1 MKTQLKKGNTVKI
14 LAGDEK
20 GKTGEIIEIIK
31 LISRRGILNK
41 RAIVKGLNLVKKH
54 QKATKESKGGVVSIE
69 KSIHLSNLS
78 LVQSD
83 KKSVEGKKEVSK
95 KEIKSKEYTNARV
108 GRTWSAKVVE
118 KNDGQMPNNF
128 IMGMTNQ
135 STEFNSD

>member
-54 QKATKESKGGVVSIE
+54 QKATKESKGGVVSIA
-69 KSIHLSNLS
+69 KSIHLSNLA

-95 KEIKSKEYTNARV
+95 KEIKSKKPKLEGEKKKMKKN
-108 GRTWSAKVVE
+108 SAKKDIKKVTKPIKKTK
-118 KNDGQMPNNF
+118 KN
-128 IMGMTNQ
+128 
-135 STEFNSD
+135 

>member
-95 KEIKSKEYTNARV
+95 KEIKIKKPKLEGEKKKMKKN
-108 GRTWSAKVVE
+108 SAKKDIK
-118 KNDGQMPNNF
+118 KNIKP
-128 IMGMTNQ
+128 IKKTKK
-135 STEFNSD
+135 S

>member
-54 QKATKESKGGVVSIE
+54 QKATKENKGGVVSIE

-95 KEIKSKEYTNARV
+95 KEIKSKKPKLEGEKKRV
-108 GRTWSAKVVE
+108 KKNSAKKDIKKVT
-118 KNDGQMPNNF
+118 KP
-128 IMGMTNQ
+128 IKKTKK
-135 STEFNSD
+135 S

>member
-95 KEIKSKEYTNARV
+95 KEIKIKKPKLEGEKKKMKKN
-108 GRTWSAKVVE
+108 SAKKDIKKATKPIKKTK
-118 KNDGQMPNNF
+118 KN
-128 IMGMTNQ
+128 
-135 STEFNSD
+135 

>member
-54 QKATKESKGGVVSIE
+54 QKATKENKGGVVSIE

-78 LVQSD
+78 LVQLD

-95 KEIKSKEYTNARV
+95 KEIKSKKPKLEGEKKKMKKN
-108 GRTWSAKVVE
+108 SAK
-118 KNDGQMPNNF
+118 KDIKKATKP
-128 IMGMTNQ
+128 IKKTKK
-135 STEFNSD
+135 S

>member
-54 QKATKESKGGVVSIE
+54 QKATKENKGGVVSIE

-95 KEIKSKEYTNARV
+95 KEIKIKKPKLEGEKKKMKKN
-108 GRTWSAKVVE
+108 SAKKDIK
-118 KNDGQMPNNF
+118 KNIKP
-128 IMGMTNQ
+128 IKKTKK
-135 STEFNSD
+135 S

>member
-69 KSIHLSNLS
+69 KSIHLSNLA

-95 KEIKSKEYTNARV
+95 KEIKSKNPKIEGEKKKEKKN
-108 GRTWSAKVVE
+108 SAKKDIKKVT
-118 KNDGQMPNNF
+118 KP
-128 IMGMTNQ
+128 IKKIKK
-135 STEFNSD
+135 S

>member
-1 MKTQLKKGNTVKI
+1 MKTQLKKGITVKI

-69 KSIHLSNLS
+69 KSIHLSNLA

-95 KEIKSKEYTNARV
+95 KEIKSKNPKIEGEKKKEKKN
-108 GRTWSAKVVE
+108 SAKKDIKKVT
-118 KNDGQMPNNF
+118 KP
-128 IMGMTNQ
+128 IKKIKK
-135 STEFNSD
+135 S

>member
-54 QKATKESKGGVVSIE
+54 QKATKENKGGVVSIE
-69 KSIHLSNLS
+69 KSIHLSNLA

-95 KEIKSKEYTNARV
+95 KEIKSKKPKLEGEKKKN
-108 GRTWSAKVVE
+108 SAKKDIKKVTKPIKKTK
-118 KNDGQMPNNF
+118 KN
-128 IMGMTNQ
+128 
-135 STEFNSD
+135 

>member
-54 QKATKESKGGVVSIE
+54 QKATKENKGGVVSIE

-95 KEIKSKEYTNARV
+95 KEIKSKKPKLEGEKKKMKKN
-108 GRTWSAKVVE
+108 SAKKDIKKVT
-118 KNDGQMPNNF
+118 KP
-128 IMGMTNQ
+128 IKKIKK
-135 STEFNSD
+135 S

>member
-31 LISRRGILNK
+31 LMSRRGILNK

-54 QKATKESKGGVVSIE
+54 QKATKENKGGVVSIE

-95 KEIKSKEYTNARV
+95 KEIKSKKPKLEGEKKKMKKN
-108 GRTWSAKVVE
+108 SAK
-118 KNDGQMPNNF
+118 KDIKKATKP
-128 IMGMTNQ
+128 IKKTKK
-135 STEFNSD
+135 S

>member
-54 QKATKESKGGVVSIE
+54 QKATKENKGGVVSIE

-95 KEIKSKEYTNARV
+95 KEIKIKKPKLEGEKKKMKKN
-108 GRTWSAKVVE
+108 SAK
-118 KNDGQMPNNF
+118 KD
-128 IMGMTNQ
+128 IKKK
-135 STEFNSD
+135 

>member
-78 LVQSD
+78 LVQLD

-95 KEIKSKEYTNARV
+95 KEIKSKKPKLEGEKKKMKKN
-108 GRTWSAKVVE
+108 SAKKDIKKATKPIKKTK
-118 KNDGQMPNNF
+118 KN
-128 IMGMTNQ
+128 
-135 STEFNSD
+135 

>member
-54 QKATKESKGGVVSIE
+54 QKATKENKGGVVSIE

-95 KEIKSKEYTNARV
+95 KEIKIKKPKLEGEKKKMKKN
-108 GRTWSAKVVE
+108 SAK
-118 KNDGQMPNNF
+118 KDIKKKIKPIKKTKKSQ
-128 IMGMTNQ
+128 
-135 STEFNSD
+135 

>member
-78 LVQSD
+78 LVQLD

-95 KEIKSKEYTNARV
+95 KEIKSKNPKIEGEKKKEKKN
-108 GRTWSAKVVE
+108 SAKKDIKKVT
-118 KNDGQMPNNF
+118 KP
-128 IMGMTNQ
+128 IKKIKK
-135 STEFNSD
+135 S

>member
-54 QKATKESKGGVVSIE
+54 QKATKENKGGVVSIE

-78 LVQSD
+78 LVQLE

-95 KEIKSKEYTNARV
+95 KEIKSKKPKLEGEKKKMKKN
-108 GRTWSAKVVE
+108 SAKKDIKKVTKPIKKTK
-118 KNDGQMPNNF
+118 KN
-128 IMGMTNQ
+128 
-135 STEFNSD
+135 

>member
-95 KEIKSKEYTNARV
+95 KEIKSKKPKLEGEKKKMKKN
-108 GRTWSAKVVE
+108 SAKKDIKKVTKPIKKTK
-118 KNDGQMPNNF
+118 KN
-128 IMGMTNQ
+128 
-135 STEFNSD
+135 

>member
-1 MKTQLKKGNTVKI
+1 MKAQLKKGNTVKI

-78 LVQSD
+78 LVQLD

-95 KEIKSKEYTNARV
+95 KEIKSKKPKLEGEKKKMKKN
-108 GRTWSAKVVE
+108 SAK
-118 KNDGQMPNNF
+118 KDIKKATKP
-128 IMGMTNQ
+128 IKKTKK
-135 STEFNSD
+135 S

>member
-31 LISRRGILNK
+31 LISKRGILNK

-95 KEIKSKEYTNARV
+95 KEIINKKPKVESEKKKMKKN
-108 GRTWSAKVVE
+108 SAKKDIKKATKPIKKTK
-118 KNDGQMPNNF
+118 KN
-128 IMGMTNQ
+128 
-135 STEFNSD
+135 

>member
-95 KEIKSKEYTNARV
+95 KEIKIKKPKLEGEKKKMKKN
-108 GRTWSAKVVE
+108 SAK
-118 KNDGQMPNNF
+118 KDIKKKIKPIKKTKKSQ
-128 IMGMTNQ
+128 
-135 STEFNSD
+135 

>member
-14 LAGDEK
+14 IAGDEK

-95 KEIKSKEYTNARV
+95 KEIKSKKPKLEGEKKKMKKN
-108 GRTWSAKVVE
+108 SAKKDIKKVT
-118 KNDGQMPNNF
+118 KP
-128 IMGMTNQ
+128 IKKTKK
-135 STEFNSD
+135 S

>member
-95 KEIKSKEYTNARV
+95 KEIKSKKPKLEGEKKKMKKN
-108 GRTWSAKVVE
+108 SAK
-118 KNDGQMPNNF
+118 KDIKKATKP
-128 IMGMTNQ
+128 IKKTKK
-135 STEFNSD
+135 S

>member
-54 QKATKESKGGVVSIE
+54 QKATKENKGGVVSIE

-95 KEIKSKEYTNARV
+95 KEIKIKKPKLEGEKKKMKKN
-108 GRTWSAKVVE
+108 SAK
-118 KNDGQMPNNF
+118 KD
-128 IMGMTNQ
+128 IKKATK
-135 STEFNSD
+135 TTKKTKKRK

>member
-54 QKATKESKGGVVSIE
+54 QKATKENKGGVVSIE

-95 KEIKSKEYTNARV
+95 KEIKSKKPKLEGEKKKMKKN
-108 GRTWSAKVVE
+108 SAK
-118 KNDGQMPNNF
+118 KDIKKATKP
-128 IMGMTNQ
+128 IKKTKKRK
-135 STEFNSD
+135 

>member
-1 MKTQLKKGNTVKI
+1 MKAQLKKGNTVKI

-54 QKATKESKGGVVSIE
+54 QKATKESKGRVVSIE
-69 KSIHLSNLS
+69 KSIHLSNLA

-95 KEIKSKEYTNARV
+95 KEIKSKNPKIEGEKKKEKKN
-108 GRTWSAKVVE
+108 SAKKDIKKVT
-118 KNDGQMPNNF
+118 KP
-128 IMGMTNQ
+128 IKKIKK
-135 STEFNSD
+135 S

>member
-54 QKATKESKGGVVSIE
+54 QKATKENKGGVVSIE

-95 KEIKSKEYTNARV
+95 KEIKSKKPKLEGEKKKMKKN
-108 GRTWSAKVVE
+108 SAKKDIKKVTKPIKKTK
-118 KNDGQMPNNF
+118 KN
-128 IMGMTNQ
+128 
-135 STEFNSD
+135 

>member
-83 KKSVEGKKEVSK
+83 KKSVEEKKEVSK
-95 KEIKSKEYTNARV
+95 KEIKNKKPKVEGEKKIMKKN
-108 GRTWSAKVVE
+108 SAKKDIKKVLKPIKKTK
-118 KNDGQMPNNF
+118 KN
-128 IMGMTNQ
+128 
-135 STEFNSD
+135 

>member
-14 LAGDEK
+14 IAGDEK

-95 KEIKSKEYTNARV
+95 KEIKSKKSKLEGEKKKMKKN
-108 GRTWSAKVVE
+108 SAK
-118 KNDGQMPNNF
+118 KNIKKVTKP
-128 IMGMTNQ
+128 IKKTKK
-135 STEFNSD
+135 S

>member
-95 KEIKSKEYTNARV
+95 KEIKSKNPKIEGEKKKEKKN
-108 GRTWSAKVVE
+108 SAKKDIKKVT
-118 KNDGQMPNNF
+118 KP
-128 IMGMTNQ
+128 IKKIK
-135 STEFNSD
+135 

>member
-54 QKATKESKGGVVSIE
+54 QKATKENKGGVVSIE

-95 KEIKSKEYTNARV
+95 KEIKIKKPKLEGEKKKMKKN
-108 GRTWSAKVVE
+108 SAKKDIKKATKPIKKTK
-118 KNDGQMPNNF
+118 KN
-128 IMGMTNQ
+128 
-135 STEFNSD
+135 